1 MRSRTGARGGL
12 RISRG
17 PCRGVCG
24 GVCEVVVVVEFM
36 MTRFMTQPTSP
47 AFYTSPTSPKQ
58 LGISHAKNL
67 DLGRV
72 NPGSLGDRGDEG
84 IPL

>member
-1 MRSRTGARGGL
+1 
-12 RISRG
+12 
-17 PCRGVCG
+17 
-24 GVCEVVVVVEFM
+24 
-36 MTRFMTQPTSP
+36 MTQPTSP

-72 NPGSLGDRGDEG
+72 NPGSLGDRGNEG